1 MANNKEYNEGYEA
14 AIEAIKQ
21 SLQGN
26 QGQGGTSSSQS
37 LDPKM
42 TPPPSQGGGS
52 KKENGKNSNDGDQ
65 QNPRDS
71 KSGGNQGV
79 VRPEDC
85 IGPDA
90 LDKIP
95 GTPGT
100 MMDSETG
107 EDIAEKEGYT
117 PESGSDDAVEKQ
129 WSEIAKNAID
139 TLKQKGSKCGSLIS
153 KLEGLYKVK
162 KDWKKELK
170 KIVGYSISND
180 NTRRAFT
187 NKNVLLT
194 QDRLARTDKT
204 LYDAI
209 DYMIAFIDSSGSMS
223 DEQLKMC
230 LSTVYAA
237 ALAKKPIRIYI
248 VQCDTQ
254 IQDIQ
259 EFDDLRKFQKYST
272 KATVKGRGGTE
283 LKPCWELLKNDKRFK
298 GKRAELV
305 MVFTDG
311 YLDQYKRDPKT
322 MQNLCW
328 VIIDNGGFNLKYKD
342 ANTKVV
348 RINSSDVK

>member
-1 MANNKEYNEGYEA
+1 MANSKEYNEGYEA

-26 QGQGGTSSSQS
+26 QGQGGASSSPS

-42 TPPPSQGGGS
+42 TPPPSQGEGT
-52 KKENGKNSNDGDQ
+52 KKENGKNSGDDNQ

-95 GTPGT
+95 STPGT
-100 MMDSETG
+100 MIDGETG

-117 PESGSDDAVEKQ
+117 PEPGSDDAVEKQ
-129 WSEIAKNAID
+129 WGEIAKNAID

-209 DYMIAFIDSSGSMS
+209 DYMVAFIDSSGSMS

-259 EFDDLRKFQKYST
+259 EFDDLRKFQKYSN

-342 ANTKVV
+342 VNTKVV
-348 RINSSDVK
+348 RINSGDIK